1 MINNP
6 NVVSSGGGG
15 NNQFVITVGPMLGTV
30 VQEFPTGSE
39 QTAMFDMGGPTM
51 GNEWVSVCDADGNY
65 YDCNYGMNSMSG
77 RVEMFATFTVPD
89 TAVKVE
95 VEYGPR

>member
-6 NVVSSGGGG
+6 NVVSSGGG
-15 NNQFVITVGPMLGTV
+15 NNQFVITVGPMQGTV

-39 QTAMFDMGGPTM
+39 QTVMFDIGGPAA

-65 YDCNYGMNSMSG
+65 YECKYGVSG
-77 RVEMFATFTVPD
+77 HVEMFATFTVPD